1 MTLRT
6 YVIRR
11 ILIAIPTLIAISAIT
26 FTIIHLAPG
35 GPFQVF
41 LAMNPRTPGWQIELL
56 RKRYGLDKPILVQYI
71 IWLKMLFSG
80 NLGFSFISGQPV
92 KMMIGSRVI
101 NTLKLMITSE
111 IIALITAIP
120 LGVISAVKKNSIID
134 NFCRVTA
141 FLGVSM
147 PTFWFGLLLIYLFGL
162 GVGPFPKLFPIFG
175 ASTIG
180 KTFNSVWE
188 KWADQLWHLALPAL
202 TLGLVRMAFITR
214 LTRSSVLDVL
224 NKDFVLTARMKGL
237 KERVVI
243 YKHVLRNALLPVVTT
258 VGLSLGFLLSGAVL
272 TETIFAWPGM
282 GRLSVWCTFTR
293 DYPVI
298 MGITMV
304 VALMVVIFN
313 LITDISYAILDP
325 RIRY

>member
-147 PTFWFGLLLIYLFGL
+147 PTFWFAFVLLM
-162 GVGPFPKLFPIFG
+162 IFG
-175 ASTIG
+175 VKLHWLPIG
-180 KTFNSVWE
+180 GVMTPGMEYAPFFARVL
-188 KWADQLWHLALPAL
+188 DQIKYFILPVVVLSLYSMGSWMRYA
-202 TLGLVRMAFITR
+202 
-214 LTRSSVLDVL
+214 RSSMLEVIRQDYVR
-224 NKDFVLTARMKGL
+224 TARAKGL
-237 KERVVI
+237 PERVVI
-243 YKHVLRNALLPVVTT
+243 YRHALRNALIPIVTLLGLALP
-258 VGLSLGFLLSGAVL
+258 SLISGAMI
-272 TETIFAWPGM
+272 TETVFSIPGM
-282 GRLSVWCTFTR
+282 GRLTLQAMLNN
-293 DYPVI
+293 DYPLA
-298 MGITMV
+298 MV
-304 VALMVVIFN
+304 CLLLQSYLLIFGNLVADIIYAVV
-313 LITDISYAILDP
+313 DP
-325 RIRY
+325 RIKYT